1 MRDRPT
7 GTELADLV
15 QRIEDGDGAVEVPD
29 DARYRE
35 LMMASARAIAERQRD
50 TGDVPERRERDS
62 LIQILDKDDTLE
74 DLNWALAEGIRE
86 GLFDPEIPISGSVR
100 GHLWQTALDRV
111 RESNPKVLEVKD

>member
-15 QRIEDGDGAVEVPD
+15 QRIEDGDGSVEVPYNV
-29 DARYRE
+29 RYRE

-50 TGDVPERRERDS
+50 TGDVPERRERVS

-100 GHLWQTALDRV
+100 DHLWQTALDRV

>member
-15 QRIEDGDGAVEVPD
+15 QRIEDGDGSVEVPYNV
-29 DARYRE
+29 RYRE

-100 GHLWQTALDRV
+100 DHLWQTALDRV

>member
-15 QRIEDGDGAVEVPD
+15 QRIEDGDGSVEVPYNV
-29 DARYRE
+29 RYRE

-86 GLFDPEIPISGSVR
+86 GLFDPEIPNSGSVR
-100 GHLWQTALDRV
+100 DHLWQTALDRV
-111 RESNPKVLEVKD
+111 RESTPKVLEVKD

>member
-15 QRIEDGDGAVEVPD
+15 QRIEDGDGSVEVSYNV
-29 DARYRE
+29 RYRE

-62 LIQILDKDDTLE
+62 LIQILDKDGTLE

-86 GLFDPEIPISGSVR
+86 GLFDSEIPISGSVR
-100 GHLWQTALDRV
+100 DHLWQTALDRV

>member
-15 QRIEDGDGAVEVPD
+15 QRIEDGDGSVEVPYNI
-29 DARYRE
+29 RYRE

-100 GHLWQTALDRV
+100 DHLWQTALDRV

>member
-15 QRIEDGDGAVEVPD
+15 QRIEDGDGSVEVPYNV
-29 DARYRE
+29 RYRE
-35 LMMASARAIAERQRD
+35 LMMASARAIAERQCD

-100 GHLWQTALDRV
+100 DHLWQTALDRV

>member
-7 GTELADLV
+7 GTELAALV
-15 QRIEDGDGAVEVPD
+15 QRIEDGDGSVEVPYNV
-29 DARYRE
+29 RYRE

-100 GHLWQTALDRV
+100 DHLWQTALDRV

>member
-7 GTELADLV
+7 GTELAALV
-15 QRIEDGDGAVEVPD
+15 QRIEDGDGSVEVPYNV
-29 DARYRE
+29 RYRE

-100 GHLWQTALDRV
+100 DHLWQTALDRV
-111 RESNPKVLEVKD
+111 RESNPKVLEVKG

>member
-15 QRIEDGDGAVEVPD
+15 QRIEDGDGSVEVPYNV
-29 DARYRE
+29 RYRE

-62 LIQILDKDDTLE
+62 LIKILDKDDTLE

-86 GLFDPEIPISGSVR
+86 GLFDPEIPNSGSVR
-100 GHLWQTALDRV
+100 DHLWQTALDRV
-111 RESNPKVLEVKD
+111 RESTPKVLEVKD

>member
-35 LMMASARAIAERQRD
+35 LMMASARAISERQQK
-50 TGDVPERRERDS
+50 TGNAPERREHDS
-62 LIQILDKDDTLE
+62 LIQILDKDATLAA
-74 DLNWALAEGIRE
+74 LNRALAEAVRDGR
-86 GLFDPEIPISGSVR
+86 FDPGTPHSGSVR
-100 GHLWQTALDRV
+100 DHLWQTALDRV

>member
-15 QRIEDGDGAVEVPD
+15 QRIEDGDGSVEVPHNV
-29 DARYRE
+29 RYRE

-100 GHLWQTALDRV
+100 DHLWQTALDRV